1 VNRRRLAFVALS
13 LIVLGTLAAGAEG
26 AGLAGRPP
34 GSPDLAAMALA
45 VTDLPA
51 STRIDKQGYHRDPD
65 FVASYERDYDVR
77 GGRVGRSRV
86 LAAFE
91 SLDVDRTPASAKS
104 TFDLI
109 RVLFGGK
116 QGASLLKLALIGEGV
131 DPDDIS
137 VGRIRQPKIGHGA
150 LVIPMRVRES
160 GVTFAL
166 TFTFMRLDRV
176 LVTMGLVAV
185 PGSKLLPGDV
195 DRVSRVAIDRARGGL
210 VPGIVS
216 PPAISGT
223 AEPGQVLTATR
234 GTWTGDQLQFAG
246 WQWSRCGGA
255 GGLSGGTCTPI
266 PGATSST
273 YTVTPGDLAST
284 LVVSVVAK
292 NRLGALEAPS
302 EPSAVVAGPLGSPTS
317 TALPVISGTA
327 TVGSTLSV
335 SAGSWSGDPSAFT
348 YQWRRCKPNV
358 PDACSDIAG
367 ATGGT
372 YVVATTDSLT
382 ALRVLVVAA
391 NSSGQGGALSAPT
404 TQIP

>member
-1 VNRRRLAFVALS
+1 
-13 LIVLGTLAAGAEG
+13 
-26 AGLAGRPP
+26 
-34 GSPDLAAMALA
+34 
-45 VTDLPA
+45 
-51 STRIDKQGYHRDPD
+51 
-65 FVASYERDYDVR
+65 
-77 GGRVGRSRV
+77 
-86 LAAFE
+86 
-91 SLDVDRTPASAKS
+91 
-104 TFDLI
+104 
-109 RVLFGGK
+109 
-116 QGASLLKLALIGEGV
+116 
-131 DPDDIS
+131 
-137 VGRIRQPKIGHGA
+137 
-150 LVIPMRVRES
+150 
-160 GVTFAL
+160 
-166 TFTFMRLDRV
+166 
-176 LVTMGLVAV
+176 
-185 PGSKLLPGDV
+185 
-195 DRVSRVAIDRARGGL
+195 
-210 VPGIVS
+210 
-216 PPAISGT
+216 
-223 AEPGQVLTATR
+223 VLTATR

-255 GGLSGGTCTPI
+255 GGLSGGTCTAI

-367 ATGGT
+367 ATGET
-372 YVVATTDSLT
+372 YVVATADSLT
-382 ALRVLVVAA
+382 VLRVLVVAG
-391 NSSGQGGALSAPT
+391 NSSGQGGAVSAPT